1 MSVNGANEAGVAKKF
16 VADNQKQI
24 PKQNVTTPL
33 PHQNTKWPKNYNDH
47 SNETDEAQDLI
58 DDWQKRLKL

>member
-33 PHQNTKWPKNYNDH
+33 PHQNTKWPKNYQM
-47 SNETDEAQDLI
+47 TIVTKLM
-58 DDWQKRLKL
+58 KLKT